1 MSTFHNPHIFPLW
14 SLRWIYIYIQK
25 IHVVRIFG
33 PGPLINLK
41 NIYINLPRKTLL
53 FWKVVWI
60 FECPNYSTYEF
71 FFFLIK
77 IFEFPSYTIFRQ
89 KLIKGKYCIFLVHL
103 RNVENCDLGNQKPIY
118 HIQTKSNVCE
128 GHLVQPWM
136 ICSFIFLFLFFGT
149 REKKGKK

>member
-1 MSTFHNPHIFPLW
+1 MDL
-14 SLRWIYIYIQK
+14 YIYIQK

-60 FECPNYSTYEF
+60 FEFPNSSTYEFF

-136 ICSFIFLFLFFGT
+136 ILICSFIFLFFLVQGG
-149 REKKGKK
+149 KGKEKNK